1 MTHTRGRREIVV
13 KRRLILAACT
23 SMIFAPFAANIY
35 LMENRPVVAVGSRFA
50 AVPADW
56 LCGRVYSGPYCVEIT
71 ERDRHLEKWSLL
83 LFMLVGLPALLR
95 QMPDVLKR
103 QRSRLVARVLK
114 RQAFEQ

>member
-1 MTHTRGRREIVV
+1 M

-23 SMIFAPFAANIY
+23 SMIFAPLAANIY

-50 AVPADW
+50 AIPADW

-83 LFMLVGLPALLR
+83 LFILVGLPALLR

-103 QRSRLVARVLK
+103 QRSR
-114 RQAFEQ
+114 